1 MIRKLINV
9 TSKNT
14 HQLMVLFDQALV
26 SGVNFLIAILLARL
40 LGIEDFGLYVFG
52 WMLVLFVSSVQLAF
66 IVSPLFTIYPKQKNA
81 SNYLGGLHVVQ
92 LGFSIVTF
100 VLSLVVVKAVFIY
113 KPEWEI
119 EGVFY
124 SLPLVAA
131 LFVLQDFYRR
141 INFTLKKPIRSLI
154 SDSVS
159 YGGQPIGILLLNH
172 FEILSIHH
180 IFLAISVLFSVSITY
195 NLPKINL
202 TLNISNIKNTI
213 SENWLF
219 SKYLVG
225 TALLQWVSGNFFII
239 VAGGVLGAVAIG
251 AIRIAQNV
259 VGVLHV
265 LFLAME
271 NIVPIKGAEILD
283 KKGNISSLR
292 YFKQM
297 LFKGGAL
304 TLIVLLLIAFFRTQI
319 ISIFYGDEYLQYV
332 NLLLGFTALY
342 VLVFVGTILGFVI
355 RTFEMN
361 SIFFWSYIITTLF
374 GLMVAQPLITKTGIY
389 GVLIG
394 LFISQLINI
403 SFYVIKLNS
412 KLKIFWK

>member
-1 MIRKLINV
+1 
-9 TSKNT
+9 
-14 HQLMVLFDQALV
+14 
-26 SGVNFLIAILLARL
+26 
-40 LGIEDFGLYVFG
+40 
-52 WMLVLFVSSVQLAF
+52 
-66 IVSPLFTIYPKQKNA
+66 
-81 SNYLGGLHVVQ
+81 
-92 LGFSIVTF
+92 
-100 VLSLVVVKAVFIY
+100 
-113 KPEWEI
+113 
-119 EGVFY
+119 
-124 SLPLVAA
+124 
-131 LFVLQDFYRR
+131 
-141 INFTLKKPIRSLI
+141 
-154 SDSVS
+154 
-159 YGGQPIGILLLNH
+159 
-172 FEILSIHH
+172 
-180 IFLAISVLFSVSITY
+180 
-195 NLPKINL
+195 
-202 TLNISNIKNTI
+202 
-213 SENWLF
+213 
-219 SKYLVG
+219 
-225 TALLQWVSGNFFII
+225 
-239 VAGGVLGAVAIG
+239 
-251 AIRIAQNV
+251 
-259 VGVLHV
+259 
-265 LFLAME
+265 ME

>member
-154 SDSVS
+154 SRST
-159 YGGQPIGILLLNH
+159 
-172 FEILSIHH
+172 FM
-180 IFLAISVLFSVSITY
+180 AIMV
-195 NLPKINL
+195 K
-202 TLNISNIKNTI
+202 
-213 SENWLF
+213 
-219 SKYLVG
+219 LV
-225 TALLQWVSGNFFII
+225 WF
-239 VAGGVLGAVAIG
+239 
-251 AIRIAQNV
+251 
-259 VGVLHV
+259 
-265 LFLAME
+265 
-271 NIVPIKGAEILD
+271 
-283 KKGNISSLR
+283 
-292 YFKQM
+292 
-297 LFKGGAL
+297 
-304 TLIVLLLIAFFRTQI
+304 
-319 ISIFYGDEYLQYV
+319 
-332 NLLLGFTALY
+332 
-342 VLVFVGTILGFVI
+342 
-355 RTFEMN
+355 
-361 SIFFWSYIITTLF
+361 
-374 GLMVAQPLITKTGIY
+374 
-389 GVLIG
+389 
-394 LFISQLINI
+394 
-403 SFYVIKLNS
+403 
-412 KLKIFWK
+412 

>member
-1 MIRKLINV
+1 MLKKLIHI

-26 SGVNFLIAILLARL
+26 SGVNFVMSILLARL
-40 LGIEDFGLYVFG
+40 LGIENFGLYAFG
-52 WMLVLFVSSVQLAF
+52 WMLVLFVSSIQLAF
-66 IVSPLFTIYPKQKNA
+66 IVSPLFTLFPKHKNRT
-81 SNYLGGLHVVQ
+81 NYLGGAHTIQ

-100 VLSLVVVKAVFIY
+100 VICFGVVKGVFLY
-113 KPEWEI
+113 QPEWEI
-119 EGVFY
+119 LGVLY

-141 INFTLKKPIRSLI
+141 VNFTLKKPIRSLI
-154 SDSVS
+154 SDGIS

-172 FEILSIHH
+172 FDALSIHH
-180 IFLAISVLFSVSITY
+180 TFLVISVLFGASIIY

-202 TLNISNIKNTI
+202 TLNASTIKNTI
-213 SENWLF
+213 TENWSF

-239 VAGGVLGAVAIG
+239 VAGGLLGPVAIG

-271 NIVPIKGAEILD
+271 NIIPIKGAEILN
-283 KKGNISSLR
+283 KEGSTNTLR
-292 YFKQM
+292 YFKKM
-297 LFKGGAL
+297 LVKGGVV
-304 TLIVLLLIAFFRTQI
+304 TLVILVLIALLRTQI
-319 ISIFYGDEYLQYV
+319 VSFFYGAEYLEYV
-332 NLLLGFTALY
+332 NVLLAFTGLY
-342 VLVFVGTILGFVI
+342 ILVFVGTIMGFVI

-361 SIFFWSYIITTLF
+361 SIFFWSYVITTIFSL
-374 GLMVAQPLITKTGIY
+374 LAAEHIISTTGIY
-389 GVLIG
+389 GVVIG
-394 LFISQLINI
+394 LFITQLINI
-403 SFYVIKLNS
+403 SFYLLKLNS
-412 KLKIFWK
+412 KLKTAWK

>member
-172 FEILSIHH
+172 LEILSIHH

-239 VAGGVLGAVAIG
+239 VAGGILGAVAIG

-271 NIVPIKGAEILD
+271 NIIPIKGAEILD

>member
-239 VAGGVLGAVAIG
+239 VAGGILGAVAIG